1 MTKGVRAHS
10 RMSSFAASFAS
21 LSIRPIA
28 WVIASC
34 DACATWM
41 LCSSAASAFFR
52 ARALS
57 RLALR
62 AVNSARCRAFAALPR
77 SPARH
82 LRSDGR
88 PRNQRKDAAYWR
100 SRSVLAPFVGARSAP
115 HRRSHRLPPM
125 EPRHHQGP
133 SSDLYQAPDRACS
146 GSASPS
152 SPCPPAVSGQAARRR
167 GCRSR
172 ISQRPSR
179 AVPVSRPLSSRCLP

>member
-1 MTKGVRAHS
+1 
-10 RMSSFAASFAS
+10 MSSFAASFAS

-77 SPARH
+77 SPAASPVR
-82 LRSDGR
+82 RTIAKSM
-88 PRNQRKDAAYWR
+88 RKDAMPLTGG
-100 SRSVLAPFVGARSAP
+100 SGAF
-115 HRRSHRLPPM
+115 
-125 EPRHHQGP
+125 
-133 SSDLYQAPDRACS
+133 
-146 GSASPS
+146 
-152 SPCPPAVSGQAARRR
+152 
-167 GCRSR
+167 
-172 ISQRPSR
+172 
-179 AVPVSRPLSSRCLP
+179 